1 VVSRC
6 PTEKDEAALSLLVRA
21 VEARL
26 ATQPVEVQL
35 ARQQRQ
41 LEGRARLRALRER
54 LDADPA

>member
-1 VVSRC
+1 
-6 PTEKDEAALSLLVRA
+6 
-21 VEARL
+21 
-26 ATQPVEVQL
+26 VEVQL